1 MAPRMVCV
9 CVCMCVS
16 VCVKEAADKEMT
28 TDYDTRSSRPHAL
41 GAKVSQ
47 TRC

>member
-1 MAPRMVCV
+1 MCV
-9 CVCMCVS
+9 FVCVS

-28 TDYDTRSSRPHAL
+28 ADNDTRSSRPHAI